1 MCEARVKFL
10 FKLLAL
16 PATTA
21 ILLPSIVQAD
31 VAEGINS
38 PQKSDQSEDSVSET
52 DTLKITVTGT
62 RTERSVDEIPAS
74 ISIIDLNGIRNSGST
89 SLEDVLRYEP
99 GVNIFSP
106 KRNLYRDGSGLRGS
120 TSRGNVNIRGMRA
133 SNNRIYSQ
141 VGGVRLP
148 AGFYGL
154 GYDYSGADYLDFNT
168 LKTVDILKGS
178 ASALYGSDALGGVIS
193 YNYLEAEDVVKEG
206 KDFGIEIPVSFS
218 AYNTGKSASIKWGA
232 INDDQGLSALAILSF
247 EESGEILPKGH
258 KNVEKYI
265 NEIERETNGYF
276 INVKKEINDSNTV
289 GIIIDKV
296 ERDTDHTLASGNLT
310 YGNTKASQEVES
322 DSEKLILSWNYESQN
337 AENFVDEMDA
347 KIYFQNT
354 LTDDMWHETR
364 AGRDV
369 KNTSDYDLTDD
380 TIGGD
385 IQLTSIVDDHKL
397 TYGVDISDTFNEYN
411 QLKTF
416 TTLSTGVSTNIS
428 RGFRGTT
435 VYPIKRSPDSNTKR
449 LGIYVQDEFS
459 SGDFDII
466 AGLRYDRYQLE
477 ADPDKTFL
485 NYCSL
490 DGRSECP
497 AVGEI
502 DEGVLNPN
510 IAVTYKVNDE
520 VSTYG
525 KYSRGF
531 RGASWW
537 EMNGN
542 QINLTS
548 RSPYQVKGNSNIKPE
563 TSNSY
568 EIGFRG
574 DFKNNNFKLAGFYSS
589 YEDFIGSEVTGFETV
604 GGVPNV
610 RTTQVK
616 NVSNANIWGFELN
629 NELKVSEN
637 VAIIS
642 AASYQEGENETTD
655 QPLDHID
662 PFTVVTG
669 FRYTTN
675 DKKFVGELIATYLGK
690 AEYSDSE
697 TSYLPESSTTL
708 DLLAKYQVNDSLD
721 VDLGISN
728 LLDSN
733 YYKYQN
739 VRGVRSTADDLRKYA
754 EPGRSLNAGFKFK
767 F

>member
-1 MCEARVKFL
+1 MCEARVKL
-10 FKLLAL
+10 LLKLLAF
-16 PATTA
+16 PAAA

-31 VAEGINS
+31 VGEGNNNS
-38 PQKSDQSEDSVSET
+38 RKSIQSDDSVNET
-52 DTLKITVTGT
+52 ETLKITVTGT

-89 SLEDVLRYEP
+89 SLEDVLKYEP

-148 AGFYGL
+148 AGFYGQD
-154 GYDYSGADYLDFNT
+154 YDYSGADYLDFNT

-193 YNYLEAEDVVKEG
+193 YNYLEAEDIIEDG
-206 KDFGIEIPVSFS
+206 KNYGIEIPVNFS
-218 AYNTGKSASIKWGA
+218 GYNTGKSAAIKWGGV
-232 INDDQGLSALAILSF
+232 NDEKGLSALAILSF
-247 EESGEILPKGH
+247 EESGEILPKDH
-258 KNVEKYI
+258 ENVEKYI
-265 NEIERETNGYF
+265 NEIDRETNGYF
-276 INVKKEINDSNTV
+276 INVKKDINDSSTV
-289 GIIIDKV
+289 GIIFEKV
-296 ERDTDHTLASGNLT
+296 ERDTDHILASGNLT

-337 AENFVDEMDA
+337 AENFVDEIDA
-347 KIYFQNT
+347 KVYFQNT
-354 LTDDMWHETR
+354 LTSDMWHETR

-385 IQLTSIVDDHKL
+385 IQITSIIDDHKL
-397 TYGVDISDTFNEYN
+397 TYGIDISDTFNEYN

-416 TTLSTGVSTNIS
+416 TTLSTGVSTNIE
-428 RGFRGTT
+428 RGWRGTT

-449 LGIYVQDEFS
+449 LGIYLQDEYSF
-459 SGDFDII
+459 GDFELL
-466 AGLRYDRYQLE
+466 AGVRYDKYKLE
-477 ADPDKTFL
+477 VDTDKTFL

-497 AVGEI
+497 PVGEL
-502 DEGVLNPN
+502 DEGTLNPN
-510 IAVTYKVNDE
+510 IALTYKVNDQL
-520 VSTYG
+520 STYG

-542 QINLTS
+542 QINLS
-548 RSPYQVKGNSNIKPE
+548 ARSPYQTKGNPNVKPE

-568 EIGFRG
+568 EIGLRG
-574 DFKNNNFKLAGFYSS
+574 DFKNNKFKLAGFYNN
-589 YEDFIGSEVTGFETV
+589 YEDFIGSEITGYETV
-604 GGVPNV
+604 GGVANV
-610 RTTQVK
+610 ETSQVK
-616 NVSNANIWGFELN
+616 NVSNANIWGLELN
-629 NELKVSEN
+629 NELKVSNN
-637 VAIIS
+637 VSIIS
-642 AASYQEGENETTD
+642 AASYQEGEDETAD

-708 DLLAKYQVNDSLD
+708 DLLAKYKVNNSLD

-728 LLDSN
+728 LLDSS

-739 VRGVRSTADDLRKYA
+739 VRGVRSTADDLKKYA